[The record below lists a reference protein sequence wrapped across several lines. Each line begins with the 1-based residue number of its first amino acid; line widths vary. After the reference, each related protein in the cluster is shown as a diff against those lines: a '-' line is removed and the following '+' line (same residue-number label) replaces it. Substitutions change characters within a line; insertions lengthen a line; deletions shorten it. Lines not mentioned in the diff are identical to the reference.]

1 MKQKILLTVFTLFFV
16 VCVPVAA
23 QTAVKKPTAVVV
35 PFEAKSS
42 GIEQDDCDIVTE
54 SFESEYARTGNA
66 VVVNRGTLKK
76 IQTEQEFQNSD
87 WSNNDKTAKLG
98 EALNAQQIVSGQLRF
113 YNEQLFVIVQLQDIK
128 TLAVLASVNT
138 RVKDVMELLDKIPQI
153 SERIT
158 AQINGEVTD
167 AFIWEK
173 KWKVGEK
180 GPGGGLVFY
189 YSEAGFPVYESDNA
203 SPVICHYL
211 ECSPVE
217 LGSIKWCPCGNG
229 KWCNVNTMDGVG
241 AGKLNTKHILNSTHY
256 NARFLTPSNCAAYAC
271 AHYFTGTTKEGEWY
285 LPSRLELKLIY
296 ENLRKSGKIVSNAWH
311 WSSSQYNSSN
321 AWVQR
326 FSDGNQGNNIYK
338 YYDDC
343 VRAVRA
349 F

>member
-167 AFIWEK
+167 AFIGEK

-180 GPGGGLVFY
+180 GPGGGWIFY
-189 YSEAGFPVYESDNA
+189 YSEKGFSIYENDK
-203 SPVICHYL
+203 VKVCHYL
-211 ECSPVE
+211 ECSPDLVGDDCS
-217 LGSIKWCPCGNG
+217 LWCPCSS
-229 KWCNVNTMDGVG
+229 KSWCNIKTYEGIGTGKQNTSNIVSATHSG
-241 AGKLNTKHILNSTHY
+241 GKLNGY
-256 NARFLTPSNCAAYAC
+256 NCAAKAC
-271 AHYFTGTTKEGEWY
+271 LEYFTETTKAGDWY
-285 LPSRLELKLIY
+285 LPSKLELDLIY
-296 ENLRKSGKIVSNAWH
+296 KNLVKTGIIKGYAWY
-311 WSSSQYNSSN
+311 WSSSQSN
-321 AWVQR
+321 NGYAWVQR
-326 FSDGNQGNNIYK
+326 FSDGCQNDIYK
-338 YYDDC
+338 YDIIC